1 VTLTIKVLA
10 LASAAML
17 TASAQAQFVNGNE
30 AITIKADGVRTVHT
44 PPLPSIKLGPP
55 CHADNAGCWSGP
67 VLMIETAAGLQE
79 CTEFYARPGTCRAST
94 YGTVKRARLWVI
106 RVKGQ
111 WVQCPRPDA
120 GSGCVSTKALPPV
133 AAVQ

>member
-1 VTLTIKVLA
+1 
-10 LASAAML
+10 
-17 TASAQAQFVNGNE
+17 
-30 AITIKADGVRTVHT
+30 
-44 PPLPSIKLGPP
+44 PLPTMKLGPP
-55 CHADNAGCWSGP
+55 CRADNAGCWSGSL
-67 VLMIETAAGLQE
+67 LMVETTEGLQE

-111 WVQCPRPDA
+111 WVQCPRPDE

-133 AAVQ
+133 ASVQ